1 LVGQAPSS
9 GAPSSAPS
17 ATPTSGPPNTGVTIV
32 SNRIGDCLDIPN
44 DDTTNGVDLVL
55 GTCDSTSSQSWLFH
69 TDGSI
74 RSSLDSSKCIE
85 VEGSV
90 YDNGTPIE
98 VQDCDSGNPAQQWT
112 YLADGTIQSVGDSDY
127 CFDENGLGSVVYL
140 WRCDGSSD
148 QYWTL
153 VGQAPSSSTPS
164 IAPSTMPTLCQDD
177 FDGNYYFFD
186 SGARHCYGLFLSA
199 TNGNSMYQD
208 AHGAVSSQC
217 NHQSF
222 SSDYLI
228 GSSSTVS
235 VGVNQFT
242 NGSSC
247 GSINREATVE
257 IVVSSSVTVAQL
269 SVSEPR
275 TCFYEATLTVPPST
289 NCQSS
294 SPAEVTI
301 ISNRNGLCLDIPN
314 DDTTNGVDLVLGTCD
329 STSSQSW
336 TFDTDGSIHSSL
348 NNNKCIEVQGSVY
361 STGTPIEVQDC
372 DSGNPAQQWTYLADG
387 TIQSVGDSNYCFDE
401 NGNGSVVY
409 LWTCDG
415 TSDQYW
421 TLG

>member
-1 LVGQAPSS
+1 MGIEVQDCDTSNPAQKWNYLADGTIQSVGDSDYCFDGNGQNEGVYLWTCDGTADQYWTLGGGQIPSS

-164 IAPSTMPTLCQDD
+164 IAPSTMPT
-177 FDGNYYFFD
+177 
-186 SGARHCYGLFLSA
+186 SG
-199 TNGNSMYQD
+199 
-208 AHGAVSSQC
+208 
-217 NHQSF
+217 
-222 SSDYLI
+222 
-228 GSSSTVS
+228 
-235 VGVNQFT
+235 
-242 NGSSC
+242 
-247 GSINREATVE
+247 
-257 IVVSSSVTVAQL
+257 
-269 SVSEPR
+269 
-275 TCFYEATLTVPPST
+275 PPNT
-289 NCQSS
+289 G
-294 SPAEVTI
+294 VTI
-301 ISNRNGLCLDIPN
+301 VSNRIGDCLDIPN
-314 DDTTNGVDLVLGTCD
+314 DDTTN
-329 STSSQSW
+329 
-336 TFDTDGSIHSSL
+336 
-348 NNNKCIEVQGSVY
+348 
-361 STGTPIEVQDC
+361 
-372 DSGNPAQQWTYLADG
+372 
-387 TIQSVGDSNYCFDE
+387 
-401 NGNGSVVY
+401 
-409 LWTCDG
+409 
-415 TSDQYW
+415 
-421 TLG
+421 